1 MPVTP
6 CLRKEGGP
14 SKRGLAKLIEVCGI
28 RDPSLVTL
36 TSLRSGQ
43 QHARGKARSVGGIR
57 GTLRR
62 LCSTSVG
69 WERFFVLRMMSKTI
83 VKTTENTC
91 MALQRRLA
99 WHLRVRWFKIC
110 SQTQRRR
117 ACHDREHFASQKT
130 CKRQR
135 QRKTTTAARRQW
147 QYIRSHCGSNIR
159 EQVFV

>member
-14 SKRGLAKLIEVCGI
+14 GQRGFAKLIEVCGI

-62 LCSTSVG
+62 PCSTSVG

-117 ACHDREHFASQKT
+117 ACHDREHSLHKRLANDNDSA
-130 CKRQR
+130 RQR
-135 QRKTTTAARRQW
+135 QRQDDSGKTSVAIVAQA
-147 QYIRSHCGSNIR
+147 SES
-159 EQVFV
+159 E